1 MGNSELG
8 SNKTCCLSIGRS
20 LRGSCSC
27 CIDRSIRLAEV
38 ATSTQSCHCCRQAWS
53 HSFERLKLMLYL
65 LVTFTLMNDP
75 VALSV
80 KEKCA
85 RDEDGT
91 VYITSG
97 GAGNNFIVGWDTK
110 HFAGH
115 KDAPEW
121 SVFRT
126 VNHGVSELRANST
139 LLELIYVDLK
149 RGEVHDRLVAQVSR
163 TK

>member
-53 HSFERLKLMLYL
+53 HSFERLKLTLYL

-80 KEKCA
+80 KENVVLEMKM
-85 RDEDGT
+85 EQFILQVVVLETISLLDGT
-91 VYITSG
+91 P
-97 GAGNNFIVGWDTK
+97 N
-110 HFAGH
+110 
-115 KDAPEW
+115 
-121 SVFRT
+121 
-126 VNHGVSELRANST
+126 T
-139 LLELIYVDLK
+139 LLATK
-149 RGEVHDRLVAQVSR
+149 TRRNGRSSAQ
-163 TK
+163 